1 MNTTTNGS
9 VSCSIQKNP
18 TAYKFGA
25 TVAYCLIFVVS
36 LVGNSF
42 IGIVVY
48 KTKTLRKPMDI
59 FIVNM
64 AMSDLLTPLIYIPL
78 EVASLYRYSW
88 LISGVLGNALCK
100 LSPFLFDVSL
110 VVSVQSL
117 VLIAVGR
124 LEAVVCPL
132 RSPLISS
139 KRCPL
144 FILATWII
152 ATAANSPLLFAYG
165 LKKHEE
171 GVFCNFMWED
181 TFGESLSSTDF
192 NLAMHVA
199 FFNFPMILLIVIY
212 SIILIKLKLQKRPG
226 QPSRVAE
233 KQRQK
238 QNKNVLE
245 MAIAIVLGLL
255 LCRLPWII
263 IDLIERT
270 AGDTLPCG
278 FFIYTEILDFLFVS
292 YCVVNPCICFVFSRN
307 YREGLKRLLK
317 CGGF

>member
-1 MNTTTNGS
+1 ME
-9 VSCSIQKNP
+9 
-18 TAYKFGA
+18 
-25 TVAYCLIFVVS
+25 VV
-36 LVGNSF
+36 
-42 IGIVVY
+42 
-48 KTKTLRKPMDI
+48 
-59 FIVNM
+59 
-64 AMSDLLTPLIYIPL
+64 
-78 EVASLYRYSW
+78 SLYRYSW

-100 LSPFLFDVSL
+100 LIKFSLEVSL
-110 VVSVQSL
+110 IVSVLSL

-165 LKKHEE
+165 CERHEE
-171 GVFCNFMWED
+171 GVFCNFRWEE
-181 TFGESLSSTDF
+181 TFGEPLSSTDF
-192 NLAMHVA
+192 NLGNHVA
-199 FFNFPMILLIVIY
+199 FFKFPLILLIVLY
-212 SIILIKLKLQKRPG
+212 STILIKLKLQKRPG
-226 QPSRVAE
+226 QQMSVAG

-238 QNKNVLE
+238 QNKNVIE
-245 MAIAIVLGLL
+245 MAIAIVIGLL
-255 LCRLPWII
+255 LCRFPWII

-278 FFIYTEILDFLFVS
+278 FFIYTEILDFLSVS
-292 YCVVNPCICFVFSRN
+292 YCVVNPCICFVFIRN

-317 CGGF
+317 SGGF